1 VPGRHRS
8 TSSLGETRLQGRSN
22 LNSELLEGWR
32 EMPSSLL
39 LQEINRTEARAQAAE
54 ALLVWPVGAL
64 EQHGPHLPVG
74 TDYLTIEAV
83 TRQAAERA
91 AGQIP
96 VVVAPTLPF
105 GSSHHHLPFGG
116 TMSLSTEAYYRT
128 VYELG
133 ESLIISGFRKIFI
146 VNGHGGNNELL
157 QLVARDLALK
167 HPVSV
172 AAASYWTVAW
182 DALVALDAHKPGR
195 LPGHAGAFETS
206 VMMALRPELVPQSLP
221 HRDNVVGS
229 DPRSFYRPYRAE
241 HHGSWQAIDG
251 YSDSP
256 DRATAEHGQAYV
268 NAVVETLATAM
279 VEFDGQAK

>member
-1 VPGRHRS
+1 M
-8 TSSLGETRLQGRSN
+8 SN
-22 LNSELLEGWR
+22 R
-32 EMPSSLL
+32 LL
-39 LQEINRTEARAQAAE
+39 LQEITRTESRNAASE

-74 TDYLTIEAV
+74 TDYLTIESL
-83 TRQAAERA
+83 TRQAASKA
-91 AGQIP
+91 AESVP
-96 VVVAPTLPF
+96 VIVAPTLPF

-128 VYELG
+128 VYELA
-133 ESLIISGFRKIFI
+133 ESLIISGYRRIFI

-167 HPVSV
+167 HPASL

-182 DALVALDAHKPGR
+182 DALVAVDAHRPGR
-195 LPGHAGAFETS
+195 LPGHAGVFETS
-206 VMMALRPELVPQSLP
+206 MMMEIRPDLVQSPLP
-221 HRDNVVGS
+221 HRDNVAS
-229 DPRSFYRPYRAE
+229 TDPRSFYRPYRTE

-256 DRATAEHGQAYV
+256 DRATPEQGKAYFS
-268 NAVVETLATAM
+268 AVTDALAAAM
-279 VEFDGQAK
+279 IEFYEQAKISQAG

>member
-1 VPGRHRS
+1 M
-8 TSSLGETRLQGRSN
+8 TTR
-22 LNSELLEGWR
+22 
-32 EMPSSLL
+32 LL
-39 LQEINRTEARAQAAE
+39 LQEITRTVAREQAAE
-54 ALLVWPVGAL
+54 TLVVWPVGAL

-74 TDYLTIEAV
+74 TDYLTVESLS
-83 TRQAAERA
+83 RAAAQQA

-96 VVVAPTLPF
+96 VLVAPTLPF
-105 GSSHHHLPFGG
+105 GSSQHHLPFGG
-116 TMSLSTEAYYRT
+116 TMSLSTEVYYRI
-128 VYELG
+128 VYELA

-146 VNGHGGNNELL
+146 VNGHGGNNELV

-167 HPVSV
+167 HPVSM

-206 VMMALRPELVPQSLP
+206 LILALHPDLVQEPRP
-221 HRDNVVGS
+221 HRDNVAGS

-256 DRATAEHGQAYV
+256 DRGDAEKGQAYWSAIV
-268 NAVVETLATAM
+268 DALAAAM
-279 VEFDGQAK
+279 VEFYGQSR

>member
-1 VPGRHRS
+1 MPLS
-8 TSSLGETRLQGRSN
+8 Q
-22 LNSELLEGWR
+22 LLE
-32 EMPSSLL
+32 EM
-39 LQEINRTEARAQAAE
+39 NRTDARTQSTD
-54 ALLVWPVGAL
+54 ALLIWPVGAL

-74 TDYLTIEAV
+74 TDYLTIETL
-83 TRQAAERA
+83 TRKAGELAAA
-91 AGQIP
+91 KIP
-96 VVVAPTLPF
+96 IVVAPTLPF

-128 VYELG
+128 IFELA

-167 HPVSV
+167 HPASV

-182 DALVALDAHKPGR
+182 DALVALNAHQPGR

-206 VMMALRPELVPQSLP
+206 LMMATRPELVPQSLP
-221 HRDNVVGS
+221 HRDNVAGS
-229 DPRSFYRPYRAE
+229 SPRSFYGPYRAE

-256 DRATAEHGQAYV
+256 DRGTAEHGQAYLT
-268 NAVVETLATAM
+268 AITEALAAAM
-279 VEFDGQAK
+279 VEFHGQSKF

>member
-1 VPGRHRS
+1 
-8 TSSLGETRLQGRSN
+8 
-22 LNSELLEGWR
+22 
-32 EMPSSLL
+32 MPSRLL
-39 LQEINRTEARAQAAE
+39 LQELTRTEARKVAADT
-54 ALLVWPVGAL
+54 LIVWPVGAV

-74 TDYLTIEAV
+74 TDYLTVEAL
-83 TRQAAERA
+83 TRQAAEKASSR
-91 AGQIP
+91 IP
-96 VVVAPTLPF
+96 VLVAPTLPF

-116 TMSLSTEAYYRT
+116 TMSLGTEAYYRIA
-128 VYELG
+128 YELG

-167 HPVSV
+167 HPASV

-206 VMMALRPELVPQSLP
+206 MILALRPELVQEPRP

-256 DRATAEHGQAYV
+256 DRGDATRGQAYFA
-268 NAVVETLATAM
+268 AVVDSLAAAM
-279 VEFDGQAK
+279 IEFNAQK